1 MDKAST
7 IEKSILSVLAEK
19 PDSQDPF
26 YLVDLE
32 TLVSQYLQWRQYL
45 PMVEPFYAV
54 KCNPNPAILHTLER
68 LGTGFDCASRDE
80 MDRCLDM
87 GVAPENL
94 IFANPCKL
102 ESHILHA
109 KVRNV
114 RKMTFDNED
123 EALKIARLYP
133 EAELVLRIITDDSS
147 SLCKFSSKFGALLQ
161 DARALLK
168 ACRDCGA
175 RVVGVSFHCG
185 SGCED
190 PAAFGK
196 AVRDAAEVFAMGR
209 EFGYEMNLLDL
220 GGGWQGDDR
229 IKPALRD
236 VAAHI
241 VPELWRFPAGTRMIA
256 EPGRYFASKS
266 HTCVLRVHS
275 RRVIRDAA
283 GSPVKVL
290 YYVND
295 GVYQSFNCIFF
306 DHQHPMPRIVP
317 DKNHPG
323 QLDEGAV
330 RVPSTVFGP
339 TCDSLD
345 CICKDLPMP
354 LLEVG
359 QWMYFDHM
367 GAYTTAASTRFNG
380 FAGAATCHY
389 MWGDK
394 FIDNIFE
401 VLAGGSLPGLP
412 TRSKSVP
419 PLLEQ
424 EPISEVVV

>member
-1 MDKAST
+1 MDKTS
-7 IEKSILSVLAEK
+7 IERSIHKVLAEN
-19 PDSQDPF
+19 PQSQDPF
-26 YLVDLE
+26 YLVDLQC
-32 TLVSQYLQWRQYL
+32 LVSQHEQWRKYL

-54 KCNPNPAILHTLER
+54 KCNPNPALLHTLER
-68 LGTGFDCASRDE
+68 LGTGFDCASREE

-109 KVRNV
+109 KLRGV
-114 RKMTFDNED
+114 RKMTFDNAD
-123 EALKIARLYP
+123 EAIKVARLFP
-133 EAELVLRIITDDSS
+133 EAELVLRIITDDSH
-147 SLCKFSSKFGALLQ
+147 SLCKFSSKFGALLS
-161 DARALLK
+161 DARELLRVCHEHGVK
-168 ACRDCGA
+168 AT
-175 RVVGVSFHCG
+175 GVSFHCG

-196 AVRDAAEVFAMGR
+196 AVRDAATVFEMAK
-209 EFGYEMNLLDL
+209 EFGFAMNLLDL
-220 GGGWQGDDR
+220 GGGWQGDER
-229 IKPALRD
+229 IKPALKD
-236 VAAHI
+236 VAAQI
-241 VPELWRFPAGTRMIA
+241 VPELKRFPAGTRFIA

-266 HTCVLRVHS
+266 HVCVLRVHS

-283 GSPVKVL
+283 GKAIKVL

-306 DHQHPMPRIVP
+306 DHQNPTPIVLP
-317 DKNHPG
+317 DEAHPG
-323 QLDEGAV
+323 QLADNAAL
-330 RVPSTVFGP
+330 VPSTVFGP

-354 LLEVG
+354 LLDVG
-359 QWMYFDHM
+359 QWMYFVHM

-389 MWGDK
+389 MWGER
-394 FIDNIFE
+394 FLDNVFE
-401 VLAGGSLPGLP
+401 EIAGGKLPGLP
-412 TRSKSVP
+412 ARKTVA
-419 PLLEQ
+419 
-424 EPISEVVV
+424 